1 MHKIKVTV
9 LLLML
14 SLLSKRMFMLLS
26 LEPCE
31 GVSLTASFTA
41 SPNAADALIPIIV
54 LIAFVL
60 IFDNDLIHGLL
71 AAIAVQ
77 AVMYIGGRIMTLADF
92 MRYFFDGA
100 KSMCSLAIVIC
111 FAFMLSAANEQLG
124 LFDII
129 IGGVSGAVLT
139 AAGYLIVGLVQC

>member
-1 MHKIKVTV
+1 
-9 LLLML
+9 ML

-31 GVSLTASFTA
+31 GVSLTTSFTA

-77 AVMYIGGRIMTLADF
+77 AVMYIGGF
-92 MRYFFDGA
+92 HEVFFRRRQVDVFACNRNLLCFYAERCQRTAGA
-100 KSMCSLAIVIC
+100 
-111 FAFMLSAANEQLG
+111 F
-124 LFDII
+124 
-129 IGGVSGAVLT
+129 
-139 AAGYLIVGLVQC
+139 